1 MVQRESARAGTL
13 LAMADIIDG
22 AKIAADIF
30 DELTARVEA
39 LKAGGTNPTLA
50 AVLVGDDP
58 ASAMYVRMK
67 RRDAR
72 KKAGVESIFHHLPEQ
87 TEPGELEEVIDGL
100 NADPAVHGIL
110 LQIPIP
116 KHLDE
121 DHFLR
126 RIDPAK
132 DVDGLHPFNQGLLM
146 QGRPRFVSAT
156 PAGVKEML
164 VRSGVPIEG
173 QHVVVVGRS
182 VLVGRPLS
190 VLLSN
195 KAENG
200 NATVTLCHTR
210 TRDLESIT
218 KQADILV
225 VAAGVP
231 KFIGADAV
239 SEGTV
244 VIDVGT
250 TVMPDGTYL
259 GDVDFEAVSQKARAI
274 SPVPGGVGPM
284 TRVMLIANTV
294 QAAEAA
300 AAASA

>member
-1 MVQRESARAGTL
+1 
-13 LAMADIIDG
+13 MADIIDG
-22 AKIAADIF
+22 AKIAAEIF
-30 DELTARVEA
+30 DELGARVEA
-39 LKAGGTNPTLA
+39 LNTKGVTPTLA
-50 AVLVGDDP
+50 AILVGEDP

-72 KKAGVESIFHHLPEQ
+72 KKAGVESILHKMPER
-87 TEPGELEEVIDGL
+87 TEPDDLEDIIDGL
-100 NADPAVHGIL
+100 NADPSVHGIL
-110 LQIPIP
+110 LQIPLP

-156 PAGVKEML
+156 PNGVKEML
-164 VRSGVPIEG
+164 VRSGIPIEG

-195 KAENG
+195 KAENC

-210 TRDLESIT
+210 TRDLSHHT
-218 KQADILV
+218 RQADILV

-231 KFIGADAV
+231 KFIGADDV

-250 TVMPDGTYL
+250 TVMPDGSYL

-284 TRVMLIANTV
+284 TRVMLISNTV
-294 QAAEAA
+294 LAAELATT
-300 AAASA
+300 

>member
-1 MVQRESARAGTL
+1 V
-13 LAMADIIDG
+13 ADIIDG

-30 DELTARVEA
+30 GELSARVEA
-39 LKAGGTNPTLA
+39 LKARGTNPTLA
-50 AVLVGDDP
+50 AILVGDDP

-72 KKAGVESIFHHLPEQ
+72 KKAGVESILHQMPER
-87 TEPGELEEVIDGL
+87 TEADDLEDIIDGL
-100 NADPAVHGIL
+100 NADPSVHGIL
-110 LQIPIP
+110 LQLPLP

-173 QHVVVVGRS
+173 QNVVVVGRS

-195 KAENG
+195 KMENG
-200 NATVTLCHTR
+200 NATVTVCHTR
-210 TRDLESIT
+210 TRDLEHYT
-218 KQADILV
+218 RHADILV

-231 KFIGADAV
+231 KFIGADHV

-244 VIDVGT
+244 VVDVGT

-259 GDVDFEAVSQKARAI
+259 GDVDFEPVSQKVRAI
-274 SPVPGGVGPM
+274 TPVPGGVGPM

-294 QAAEAA
+294 QAAEA
-300 AAASA
+300 SA

>member
-1 MVQRESARAGTL
+1 
-13 LAMADIIDG
+13 MADIIDG

-30 DELTARVEA
+30 DELTARVDA
-39 LKAGGTNPTLA
+39 LKARGVTPTLA
-50 AVLVGDDP
+50 AIIVGDDP

-72 KKAGVESIFHHLPEQ
+72 KKAGVESILHRMPER
-87 TEPGELEEVIDGL
+87 TEPDDLEDIINGL
-100 NADPAVHGIL
+100 NADPSVHGIL
-110 LQIPIP
+110 LQIPLP

-164 VRSGVPIEG
+164 VRSGIPIEG

-200 NATVTLCHTR
+200 NATVTVCHTR
-210 TRDLESIT
+210 TRDLSSIT

-231 KFIGADAV
+231 KFIGADDV

-250 TVMPDGTYL
+250 TVMPDGSYL
-259 GDVDFEAVSQKARAI
+259 GDVDFDAVAQKARAI

-300 AAASA
+300 AVTA

>member
-1 MVQRESARAGTL
+1 
-13 LAMADIIDG
+13 MADIIDG
-22 AKIAADIF
+22 AKIAAEIF
-30 DELTARVEA
+30 DELTGRVEA
-39 LKAGGTNPTLA
+39 LKAKGTTPTLA

-72 KKAGVESIFHHLPEQ
+72 KKAGVESILHHMPER
-87 TEPGELEEVIDGL
+87 TEPDDLEDIIDGL
-100 NADPAVHGIL
+100 NADPSVHGIL
-110 LQIPIP
+110 LQIPLP

-146 QGRPRFVSAT
+146 QGRPQFVSAT
-156 PAGVKEML
+156 PNGVKEML
-164 VRSGVPIEG
+164 VRSDIPIEG

-195 KAENG
+195 KAEGG

-210 TRDLESIT
+210 TRDISYFT

-225 VAAGVP
+225 VAAGQP
-231 KFIGADAV
+231 EFIGADDV
-239 SEGTV
+239 SEGAV

-250 TVMPDGTYL
+250 NPTPDGGYL
-259 GDVDFEAVSQKARAI
+259 GDVDFAAVSQKARAI

-284 TRVMLIANTV
+284 TRVMLISNTV
-294 QAAEAA
+294 LAAERAA
-300 AAASA
+300 GVSSS

>member
-1 MVQRESARAGTL
+1 
-13 LAMADIIDG
+13 
-22 AKIAADIF
+22 
-30 DELTARVEA
+30 
-39 LKAGGTNPTLA
+39 
-50 AVLVGDDP
+50 
-58 ASAMYVRMK
+58 MYVRMK

-72 KKAGVESIFHHLPEQ
+72 KKAGVESILHRMPER
-87 TEPGELEEVIDGL
+87 TEPDDLEDVIDGL
-100 NADPAVHGIL
+100 NADPSVHGIL
-110 LQIPIP
+110 LQIPLP

-195 KAENG
+195 KAENA

-210 TRDLESIT
+210 TRDLSHHT

-225 VAAGVP
+225 VAAGQP
-231 KFIGADAV
+231 KFIGADDV

-250 TVMPDGTYL
+250 TVMPDGSYL
-259 GDVDFEAVSQKARAI
+259 GDVDFEPVSQKARAI

-284 TRVMLIANTV
+284 TRVMLISNTV
-294 QAAEAA
+294 QAAESAA
-300 AAASA
+300 ATP

>member
-1 MVQRESARAGTL
+1 
-13 LAMADIIDG
+13 MAEIIDG

-30 DELTARVEA
+30 GELSGRVEA
-39 LKAGGTNPTLA
+39 LKATGTTPTLA
-50 AVLVGDDP
+50 AILVGDDP

-72 KKAGVESIFHHLPEQ
+72 KKAGAESILHHMPER
-87 TEPGELEEVIDGL
+87 TEPDDLEDVIDGL
-100 NADPAVHGIL
+100 NADPSVHGIL
-110 LQIPIP
+110 LQIPLP

-126 RIDPAK
+126 RMDPAK

-146 QGRPRFVSAT
+146 QGRPQFVSAT
-156 PAGVKEML
+156 PNGVKEML

-210 TRDLESIT
+210 TRDVSHYT
-218 KQADILV
+218 RQADILV

-231 KFIGADAV
+231 KFIGADDV

-250 TVMPDGTYL
+250 TVMPDGSYV
-259 GDVDFEAVSQKARAI
+259 GDVDFEPVSQKARAI

-284 TRVMLIANTV
+284 TRVMLISNTV
-294 QAAEAA
+294 LAAERAA
-300 AAASA
+300 GISS

>member
-1 MVQRESARAGTL
+1 
-13 LAMADIIDG
+13 MADIIDG

-30 DELTARVEA
+30 DELTARVDA
-39 LKAGGTNPTLA
+39 LKAKGVVPTLA
-50 AVLVGDDP
+50 AILVGDDP

-72 KKAGVESIFHHLPEQ
+72 KKAGVESVLHRMPER
-87 TEPGELEEVIDGL
+87 TEPDDLEDIIDGL
-100 NADPAVHGIL
+100 NADRGVHGIL
-110 LQIPIP
+110 LQIPLP

-164 VRSGVPIEG
+164 VRSGIPIEG

-200 NATVTLCHTR
+200 NATVTVCHTR
-210 TRDLESIT
+210 TRDLSSIT

-231 KFIGADAV
+231 KFIGADDV

-259 GDVDFEAVSQKARAI
+259 GDVDFDAVSQKARAI

-294 QAAEAA
+294 EAADAA
-300 AAASA
+300 AATA

>member
-1 MVQRESARAGTL
+1 
-13 LAMADIIDG
+13 MADIIDG

-30 DELTARVEA
+30 DELTQRVEA
-39 LKAGGTNPTLA
+39 LKANGTTPTLA

-72 KKAGVESIFHHLPEQ
+72 RKAGVESILHHMPER
-87 TEPGELEEVIDGL
+87 TEPDDLEDIIDGL
-100 NADPAVHGIL
+100 NADQSVHGIL
-110 LQIPIP
+110 LQIPLP

-156 PAGVKEML
+156 PAGIKEML
-164 VRSGVPIEG
+164 VRSGIPIEG

-200 NATVTLCHTR
+200 NATVTVCHTR
-210 TRDLESIT
+210 TRDLEAIT

-259 GDVDFEAVSQKARAI
+259 GDVDFDAVSQKARAI

-300 AAASA
+300 AASA

>member
-1 MVQRESARAGTL
+1 
-13 LAMADIIDG
+13 MADIIDG
-22 AKIAADIF
+22 AKIAAEIF
-30 DELTARVEA
+30 DELTARVDA
-39 LKAGGTNPTLA
+39 LKAKGIVPTLA

-72 KKAGVESIFHHLPEQ
+72 RKAGVESILHHMPER
-87 TEPGELEEVIDGL
+87 TEPDDLEDIIDGL
-100 NADPAVHGIL
+100 NADPSVHGIL
-110 LQIPIP
+110 LQIPLP

-126 RIDPAK
+126 RIDPVK

-156 PAGVKEML
+156 PAGIREML
-164 VRSGVPIEG
+164 IRAGIPIEG

-195 KAENG
+195 KAENC
-200 NATVTLCHTR
+200 NATVTVCHTR
-210 TRDLESIT
+210 TRNLSEIT
-218 KQADILV
+218 REAEILV

-259 GDVDFEAVSQKARAI
+259 GDVDFDAVSGKARAI

-284 TRVMLIANTV
+284 TRVMMIANTV
-294 QAAEAA
+294 QAAEMAA
-300 AAASA
+300 ATA

>member
-1 MVQRESARAGTL
+1 
-13 LAMADIIDG
+13 MAEIIDG

-30 DELTARVEA
+30 GELTARVDA
-39 LKAGGTNPTLA
+39 LKAKGVTPTLA
-50 AVLVGDDP
+50 AILVGDDP

-72 KKAGVESIFHHLPEQ
+72 KKAGVESILHHMPER
-87 TEPGELEEVIDGL
+87 TEADDLQDIIDGL
-100 NADPAVHGIL
+100 NADESVHGIL

-210 TRDLESIT
+210 TQNLEQYTRS
-218 KQADILV
+218 ADILV

-231 KFIGADAV
+231 KFIGAEHV

-244 VIDVGT
+244 VVDVGT

-259 GDVDFEAVSQKARAI
+259 GDVDFEPVSQKARAI
-274 SPVPGGVGPM
+274 TPVPGGVGPM

-300 AAASA
+300 AATA

>member
-1 MVQRESARAGTL
+1 V
-13 LAMADIIDG
+13 ADIIDG
-22 AKIAADIF
+22 QKIAGEIF
-30 DELTARVEA
+30 GELAERVAA
-39 LKAGGTNPTLA
+39 LKDAGVTPTLA
-50 AVLVGDDP
+50 TILVGDDP

-72 KKAGVESIFHHLPEQ
+72 KKAGVESIAHEMPQ
-87 TEPGELEEVIDGL
+87 RTEPDDLEDIIDGL
-100 NADPAVHGIL
+100 NADQGVHGIL
-110 LQIPIP
+110 LQLPLP
-116 KHLDE
+116 PHLDE
-121 DHFLR
+121 EHFVR

-146 QGRPRFVSAT
+146 QGRPRFVPCT
-156 PAGVKEML
+156 PLGVQQLL
-164 VRSGVPIEG
+164 VRTGVEIEG
-173 QHVVVVGRS
+173 RHVVVVGRS
-182 VLVGRPLS
+182 NLVGRPLS
-190 VLLSN
+190 VLLSI
-195 KAENG
+195 KAENA
-200 NATVTLCHTR
+200 NATVTVCHTR
-210 TRDLESIT
+210 TRDLEAIT

-231 KFIGADAV
+231 KMIGADHV

-250 TVMPDGTYL
+250 SVMPDGSYL

-294 QAAEAA
+294 RAAELVS
-300 AAASA
+300 AS

>member
-1 MVQRESARAGTL
+1 M
-13 LAMADIIDG
+13 
-22 AKIAADIF
+22 
-30 DELTARVEA
+30 
-39 LKAGGTNPTLA
+39 
-50 AVLVGDDP
+50 
-58 ASAMYVRMK
+58 
-67 RRDAR
+67 
-72 KKAGVESIFHHLPEQ
+72 PER
-87 TEPGELEEVIDGL
+87 TEPDDLEDIIDGL
-100 NADPAVHGIL
+100 NADPSVHGIL
-110 LQIPIP
+110 LQIPLP

-156 PAGVKEML
+156 PNGVKEML
-164 VRSGVPIEG
+164 VRSGIPIEG

-195 KAENG
+195 KAENC
-200 NATVTLCHTR
+200 NATVTICHTR
-210 TRDLESIT
+210 TRDLSHHT
-218 KQADILV
+218 KQADILI
-225 VAAGVP
+225 VAAGQP
-231 KFIGADAV
+231 KFIGADDV

-250 TVMPDGTYL
+250 TVTQDGEYL

-284 TRVMLIANTV
+284 TRVMLISNTV
-294 QAAEAA
+294 LAAELATT
-300 AAASA
+300 

>member
-1 MVQRESARAGTL
+1 
-13 LAMADIIDG
+13 MADIIDG

-39 LKAGGTNPTLA
+39 LKAKGSTPTLA

-72 KKAGVESIFHHLPEQ
+72 KKAGVESILHHMPER
-87 TEPGELEEVIDGL
+87 TEADDLEDIIDGL
-100 NADPAVHGIL
+100 NADPSVHGIL
-110 LQIPIP
+110 LQIPLP

-164 VRSGVPIEG
+164 VRSGIPIEG

-210 TRDLESIT
+210 TRDLSSIT

-231 KFIGADAV
+231 KFIGAADV

-259 GDVDFEAVSQKARAI
+259 GDVDFDAVSQKARAI

-294 QAAEAA
+294 AAAEAA
-300 AAASA
+300 AANA